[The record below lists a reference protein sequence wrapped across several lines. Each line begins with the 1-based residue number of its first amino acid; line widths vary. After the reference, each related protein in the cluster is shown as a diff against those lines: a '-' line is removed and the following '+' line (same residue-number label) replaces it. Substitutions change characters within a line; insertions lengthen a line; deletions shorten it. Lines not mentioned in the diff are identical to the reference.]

1 MVQRL
6 EAGERLCDVA
16 AAIDL
21 STTTVRRWWR
31 RYQQGWSSL
40 RIARDLHLPLPT
52 VVHVQRRLGLARCP
66 RPAPPPVRRYERA
79 VPGELIHLDI
89 KKLGRFRRVGHRIHG
104 DHGRRSRGSG
114 VEFLHIAIDDRTRL
128 AYAALFPDET
138 AVSAAAFL
146 VLAHRWFAHRGVAM
160 QALLT
165 DKGSAYRGL
174 RLGALGGKLGLRHQW
189 TRPYRPQTNGK
200 AERFIRTCLGEW
212 ASARSYATSIARASA
227 RPDFLRYYKQD
238 RFHMGLVPGPVLR
251 EIPVMPEVEN
261 RGLLEV
267 IHLKG
272 VGSKIEGPPFK
283 GRLDAPG
290 SLATQVHPQA
300 AFAVIGDSLGV
311 PALGA
316 AQDMGPET
324 SPAGDERD
332 QAAAVAPLPVDHQV
346 GHSITVEVTDDRVQ
360 GLVRL
365 GAARFANR
373 GQVVEFPIR
382 LKG

>member
-1 MVQRL
+1 MHKLARLTPMGRLRMVRRL
-6 EAGERLCDVA
+6 EAGGRLGEVA
-16 AAIDL
+16 AALDL

-31 RYQQGWSSL
+31 RYQQEGVAGLTDRSSRPHRSPRALPRVRRRQIHRRRQWGWSSL
-40 RIARDLHLPLPT
+40 RIARDLHVPLPT

-79 VPGELIHLDI
+79 VPGELVHLDI

-165 DKGSAYRGL
+165 DNGSAYRGL
-174 RLGALGGKLGLRHQW
+174 RFGALCGKLGLRHHW

-212 ASARSYATSIARASA
+212 AYARSYSTSLARASA
-227 RPDFLRYYKQD
+227 LPDFLRYYNQE
-238 RFHMGLVPGPVLR
+238 RFHMG
-251 EIPVMPEVEN
+251 IN
-261 RGLLEV
+261 GLT
-267 IHLKG
+267 
-272 VGSKIEGPPFK
+272 PMQ
-283 GRLDAPG
+283 RL
-290 SLATQVHPQA
+290 A
-300 AFAVIGDSLGV
+300 AH
-311 PALGA
+311 
-316 AQDMGPET
+316 
-324 SPAGDERD
+324 R
-332 QAAAVAPLPVDHQV
+332 
-346 GHSITVEVTDDRVQ
+346 
-360 GLVRL
+360 
-365 GAARFANR
+365 
-373 GQVVEFPIR
+373 
-382 LKG
+382 